1 MPEVAGIGSFIT
13 RVAVSTSQ
21 KGVTFGL
28 GLRWKTYGFASP
40 FAGQTAIT
48 LGSAAPPAGVY
59 KGFGSTQLVY
69 KGLGLTHKYI

>member
-1 MPEVAGIGSFIT
+1 MAIVSSMRESMLEVVGIGSFII
-13 RVAVSTSQ
+13 RVAVNTSR

-48 LGSAAPPAGVY
+48 LGSAALPAGV
-59 KGFGSTQLVY
+59 
-69 KGLGLTHKYI
+69 I